1 MHLPRCYYFAGVKED
16 GCFLSTLIILVFDP
30 FDETADF

>member
-16 GCFLSTLIILVFDP
+16 GCFLSTFIILGFDP